1 MLLVQ
6 QYIIAYFME
15 AGIYKL
21 STLKIMWSVQFP
33 PILRLRSLQKKL
45 CQISLKRTNLAA
57 IESLTTVVDGVL
69 HERSIWWFLNNSDQF
84 FWDKLFTGVH
94 DTKR

>member
-1 MLLVQ
+1 
-6 QYIIAYFME
+6 ME

-21 STLKIMWSVQFP
+21 STLKIMWSVRFP

-45 CQISLKRTNLAA
+45 CQISLKRTSLAA

-69 HERSIWWFLNNSDQF
+69 H
-84 FWDKLFTGVH
+84 
-94 DTKR
+94 